1 MAFPGFLVA
10 FGFELDFGMEDELE
24 LEVEVGFLA
33 SFFSSWTLMLL
44 FPPRRGALSF
54 QRAHRTMTGIK
65 IVKKTVIPITIP
77 NFAVP
82 DKPCGSGSGPGRVVW
97 QEVSGKLTE
106 HGAVVV
112 CIEHV
117 L

>member
-1 MAFPGFLVA
+1 
-10 FGFELDFGMEDELE
+10 
-24 LEVEVGFLA
+24 
-33 SFFSSWTLMLL
+33 MLL

-54 QRAHRTMTGIK
+54 QRAHRTTTGIR
-65 IVKKTVIPITIP
+65 IVKKTVVPITIHS
-77 NFAVP
+77 FVVP
-82 DKPCGSGSGPGRVVW
+82 DIPCGCGSGAGRVVR
-97 QEVSGKLTE
+97 QEVSGKVTE